1 MNSNDLA
8 RLAELSFISYVG
20 FWHNDSKKV
29 IADVTECITKNFPDE
44 SIVWGPAVHKHA
56 VELVTDS
63 LVYIVKSN
71 EKEESYT
78 VVVRGT
84 NPLSIGSW
92 VFQDFQV
99 HRLVDWTRAVHGS
112 KAAGAQ
118 ISQAAYDSLLMHLQL
133 KDKTKITLQKFLLN
147 LAKTSRKVAIECTGH
162 SLGGLIAPA
171 LALWLHDTLLQ
182 NEFGSIRER
191 VTINAYGFAG
201 PTAGNSIFSDY
212 TQSSLN
218 ECIRYANPLDI
229 AVHAWNESD
238 MKELAGLYESVHMQ
252 IPLRVMYD
260 LSLKSIDGKGYT
272 QLSQKTEIASK
283 VHTQGLIGKY
293 YLAQAIY
300 QHFKPY
306 LNIIGEKRK
315 NELISYIFDPI
326 VELFPHHEFSV
337 KELIER
343 MKY

>member
-1 MNSNDLA
+1 MTPNDLA

-29 IADVTECITKNFPDE
+29 IADVSECITKSFPQE
-44 SIVWGPAVHKHA
+44 SLVWGPAVHKHA
-56 VELVTDS
+56 IELVTDS

-84 NPLSIGSW
+84 NPLSVGSW

-99 HRLVDWTRAVHGS
+99 HRLIDWTQAVHGS

-133 KDKTKITLQKFLLN
+133 KDKTKITLRNFLLN
-147 LAKTSRKVAIECTGH
+147 LAKKTGKVTIDCTGH

-182 NEFGSIRER
+182 NEFDSTRAD

-229 AVHAWNESD
+229 AVHAWNEHD
-238 MKELAGLYESVHMQ
+238 MKELAGLYGSLLMRT
-252 IPLRVMYD
+252 PLHLMYD
-260 LSLKSIDGKGYT
+260 LSVKSISGKGYT
-272 QLSQKTEIASK
+272 QLPQKTEIASQ
-283 VHTQGLIGKY
+283 VYTQGLIGKY
-293 YLAQAIY
+293 YLAQATY

-306 LNIIGEKRK
+306 LNIIGEEKK

-326 VELFPHHEFSV
+326 AEHFPNHEFSV